1 MLDLPYNQIED
12 NRWSQL
18 SLIMTTGNTLIKK
31 WASTLLGNRKERE
44 FRKRL
49 FQGEFR
55 GQIPQEELESIL
67 AVKDIQDEVFC
78 GYTRLAIK
86 IANKWCNDARYN
98 KSHIE
103 DYTQEA
109 SMALIEAIY
118 GYAEGGIKFITY
130 AWVTI
135 QNRMKTFDV
144 KEKNLISPSKVHRAL
159 VSEYNKT
166 KEKANGHMT
175 FDDTV
180 IRMELSSVEI
190 KILGEALVK
199 VTGESDYAMSGDQ
212 KSESPINMVVAS
224 KISVEHACEVAEVQ
238 NAIENSGLTM
248 LERSAL
254 DASLNASHGW
264 KKAFSDQHINP
275 KTGKSYSRA
284 SVAIILERAHQK
296 VKTYLKVA

>member
-1 MLDLPYNQIED
+1 MLKLPYNQIED

-18 SLIMTTGNTLIKK
+18 SLTMTTGNTLIKK
-31 WASTLLGNRKERE
+31 WASTLLGNRKERQ

-49 FQGEFR
+49 FQGEFK
-55 GQIPQEELESIL
+55 GQISQGELESIL

-78 GYTRLAIK
+78 GYTRLASK
-86 IANKWCNDARYN
+86 IANKWCNDARHN

-109 SMALIEAIY
+109 LMALIEAIY
-118 GYAEGGIKFITY
+118 GYTEGGVKFITY

-144 KEKNLISPSKVHRAL
+144 KEKNLIAPSKVHRAL
-159 VSEYNKT
+159 VSDYNKT
-166 KEKANGHMT
+166 KQKANGHMT
-175 FDDTV
+175 FDETV
-180 IRMELSSVEI
+180 TRMELSSVEI
-190 KILGEALVK
+190 KLLGEALVK
-199 VTGESDYAMSGDQ
+199 VTGESDFGTDDVSRQ
-212 KSESPINMVVAS
+212 NPINNLVAS
-224 KISVEHACEVAEVQ
+224 SIPVEHACEVAEVQ
-238 NAIENSGLTM
+238 DAIENAGLTA

-284 SVAIILERAHQK
+284 SVAIVLERAHQK